1 MDYYFVAKNKDGGFI
16 GQLTL
21 EDIVGKFRSGELSGS
36 HVVARSSGG
45 SYHEA
50 LKSGTTTWMNV
61 AELVA
66 NPPTPINP
74 LAQTGTTQLLTKQV
88 IALTHRYN
96 DAYLVARVTN
106 GFGGII
112 KGMGVI
118 VAVLLG
124 IVGLMFIVNVRAGDA
139 TFAIGV
145 LTIVSGLIVGVW
157 FYIIG
162 VLVSAQ
168 GQILKASL
176 DSAVSSSPFLTNQH
190 RARIM
195 SLPEA

>member
-118 VAVLLG
+118 RRCPAWDRRAHVHCERASRGRNIRYRCFNNCLWSYCWCLVLYHRRSRFG
-124 IVGLMFIVNVRAGDA
+124 TRPNSQG
-139 TFAIGV
+139 FAR
-145 LTIVSGLIVGVW
+145 
-157 FYIIG
+157 
-162 VLVSAQ
+162 Q
-168 GQILKASL
+168 C
-176 DSAVSSSPFLTNQH
+176 
-190 RARIM
+190 R
-195 SLPEA
+195 E